1 MSRLLTIF
9 FLGLSVVWLASC
21 GKSKPMSK
29 ENFSQAYDPAQ
40 VPLKLRHTVYHHSP
54 EQSTIYIQ
62 IPSSDL
68 TYSQPD
74 ESGLINAT
82 AIIDVKAYIMGSES
96 KKAIDSLL
104 VKVVDEQ
111 PAQTPFYI
119 NTNARLN
126 LANGKV
132 YEARLKITDRHGNIQ
147 MEETIVVDKQN
158 LNSRQNFL
166 LFDSNYEVPLHG
178 AWVNEPTWLRIKNNE
193 SKKMHVRYYLRQ
205 FPLPPPP
212 FSNFNPPP
220 FQYEADSIF
229 ELNANSDFSV
239 FKARKMGFYH
249 VQKDESQKDGITVFA
264 FSEHFPKV
272 VTTEQMFESLR
283 YITTEWEYREIKQS
297 KNLKKELEKFWVN
310 CAGNREK
317 AGELIKIYYN
327 RVEEAN
333 RFFSSFVEGWK
344 TDRGLIH
351 IVYGKPNII
360 YQSPTA
366 ETWIYGEDKNM
377 MSLTFVFV
385 KVINPF
391 TDNDYRLSR
400 DENFKASWY
409 RSIESWRNGR
419 IYAN

>member
-1 MSRLLTIF
+1 MIRWAFISILSWGLIGLT
-9 FLGLSVVWLASC
+9 SC
-21 GKSKPMSK
+21 GRTKTMSK
-29 ENFSQAYDPAQ
+29 ENFSQAYDQ
-40 VPLKLRHTVYHHSP
+40 TLVPLNLRHTVYHNSS

-82 AIIDVKAYIMGSES
+82 AIIDVKAYIMGSEGT
-96 KKAIDSLL
+96 KAVDSLL
-104 VKVVDEQ
+104 LKVVDEQ

-119 NTNARLN
+119 NTEARLN
-126 LANGKV
+126 LAIGKV
-132 YEARLKITDRHGNIQ
+132 YKAQLKITDRHGNLQ
-147 MEETIVVDKQN
+147 MEETIVIDKLS
-158 LNSRQNFL
+158 LNTRQNFL
-166 LFDSNYEVPLHG
+166 LFDSNYEIPLHG

-229 ELNANSDFSV
+229 ELSATSDFSV

-249 VQKDESQKDGITVFA
+249 VQKDESQKDGFTVFA

-272 VTTEQMFESLR
+272 VNTEQMFESLR

-297 KNLKKELEKFWVN
+297 KDLKKELEKFWVN

-333 RFFSSFVEGWK
+333 RFFSSYVEGWK

>member
-1 MSRLLTIF
+1 
-9 FLGLSVVWLASC
+9 
-21 GKSKPMSK
+21 
-29 ENFSQAYDPAQ
+29 
-40 VPLKLRHTVYHHSP
+40 
-54 EQSTIYIQ
+54 
-62 IPSSDL
+62 
-68 TYSQPD
+68 
-74 ESGLINAT
+74 
-82 AIIDVKAYIMGSES
+82 
-96 KKAIDSLL
+96 
-104 VKVVDEQ
+104 
-111 PAQTPFYI
+111 
-119 NTNARLN
+119 
-126 LANGKV
+126 
-132 YEARLKITDRHGNIQ
+132 
-147 MEETIVVDKQN
+147 
-158 LNSRQNFL
+158 
-166 LFDSNYEVPLHG
+166 
-178 AWVNEPTWLRIKNNE
+178 
-193 SKKMHVRYYLRQ
+193 VRYYLRQ

-229 ELNANSDFSV
+229 ELSASADFSV
-239 FKARKMGFYH
+239 FRARKMGFYH
-249 VQKDESQKDGITVFA
+249 VQKDESQKDGFTVFA

-272 VTTEQMFESLR
+272 VNTEQMFESLR

-297 KNLKKELEKFWVN
+297 KDLKKELEKFWVN

-317 AGELIKIYYN
+317 AGELINIYYN

-333 RFFSSFVEGWK
+333 RFFTSYVEGWK